1 MDFVQIPTEQ
11 TTSITNIVLA
21 AVLIVIFFVLK
32 DDKNKKRN
40 LMWRGY
46 MFCFFIGAVLGA
58 IGHGVIMDKL
68 ILDILWNVL
77 YALMGFGLG
86 FLMIA
91 ALNDLKGGAVSRFV
105 AGLCM
110 VPAVLFYFVTIL
122 ISGHFIVFVGYVV
135 LTTSFALIV
144 YAIIFARTKNLAIL
158 ILIIGISF
166 NLITG
171 IVQALYPGEL
181 HFIWVF
187 DGNGLSHIVYATG
200 MALTYLGVIK
210 TQHLFQYK

>member
-11 TTSITNIVLA
+11 TTSVTNIILA
-21 AVLIVIFFVLK
+21 IVLIIIFFALK
-32 DDKNKKRN
+32 GDENKKRN

-58 IGHGVIMDKL
+58 IGHGVIMDKW

-77 YALMGFGLG
+77 YASMGFGLG

-91 ALNDLKGGAVSRFV
+91 ALNDLKGKAVSRFV

-110 VPAVLFYFVTIL
+110 VPAILFYLVTVL

-144 YAIIFARTKNLAIL
+144 YTIIFARTKNLAIL

-166 NLITG
+166 NFLTG
-171 IVQALYPGEL
+171 ATQALFPGEL
-181 HFIWVF
+181 NFIWVF
-187 DGNGLSHIVYATG
+187 DGNGLSHITYTIG
-200 MALTYLGVIK
+200 MALTYLGIIK
-210 TQHLFQYK
+210 TQYLFQYK